1 TFVDAGCPHVVAIA
15 SEAKVLDDDAA
26 LFARHFLFALF
37 QGQSVRDAF
46 ERARGAVA
54 SSASPRLAPISNPA
68 VFGAS
73 AAAPDSRRAAESAKF
88 VLLPEDA
95 AHDERPM
102 ANLPEGEL
110 HELHPLPAQ
119 EPPTVPTPFVG
130 RALELQALVRT
141 LGRRRQ
147 AEVRLLTLWGE
158 RGVGKTALAKAVAAH
173 LWRRRLLDDGVAFVE
188 LAEGAVG

>member
-1 TFVDAGCPHVVAIA
+1 
-15 SEAKVLDDDAA
+15 LDDDAA

-54 SSASPRLAPISNPA
+54 SSASPRLAPIANPA
-68 VFGAS
+68 AFGTS
-73 AAAPDSRRAAESAKF
+73 APDSRRAAESAKF

-102 ANLPEGEL
+102 AQLPEGEL
-110 HELHPLPAQ
+110 HELNPLPAQ

-147 AEVRLLTLWGE
+147 AEVFLFFCF
-158 RGVGKTALAKAVAAH
+158 
-173 LWRRRLLDDGVAFVE
+173 FVRQRCGCS
-188 LAEGAVG
+188 LSG